1 MNVTLGNYTFKVEVD
16 KLRLNPE
23 VREEEFSLN

>member
-1 MNVTLGNYTFKVEVD
+1 MDIALGNYTFKVEVD

-23 VREEEFSLN
+23 VREGEFSLN